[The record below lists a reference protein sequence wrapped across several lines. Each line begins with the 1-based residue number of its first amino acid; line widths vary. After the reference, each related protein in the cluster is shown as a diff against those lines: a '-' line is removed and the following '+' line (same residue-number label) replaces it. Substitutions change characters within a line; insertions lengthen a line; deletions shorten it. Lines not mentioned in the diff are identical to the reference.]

1 MKPLS
6 DIYKNSF
13 FGKRNKLQW
22 RVNPLCSAVIKTF
35 GLTQMDSIVDAGC
48 AIGDFIKGFK
58 DAGLT
63 AYGLEGSISAFDFLV
78 TDDIYLVDLREL
90 ISENHY
96 ISEFLSAAISLE
108 VAEHIEPEFAQNYV
122 KNLCFFSNH
131 ILISAAPPGQ
141 KGHHHVNCQP
151 KEYWED
157 LFKQEG
163 FKRSPEKE
171 EIFRNEL
178 KDFKKKKGL
187 SGYYN
192 NVLIFER
199 GEND

>member
-22 RVNPLCSAVIKTF
+22 RVNPLCSALIKTF
-35 GLTQMDSIVDAGC
+35 KLIPGDSVVDFGC
-48 AIGDFIKGFK
+48 GIGDFV
-58 DAGLT
+58 AGLKER
-63 AYGLEGSISAFDFLV
+63 GIDSCGIEGSKEAAPFFVSHDISIF
-78 TDDIYLVDLREL
+78 DLRMPL
-90 ISENHY
+90 PFRGINKFKLAY
-96 ISEFLSAAISLE
+96 SLE
-108 VAEHIEPEFAQNYV
+108 VAEHIEPEFTGIYIE
-122 KNLCFFSNH
+122 NLCNASDS
-131 ILISAAPPGQ
+131 ILISAAGPGQ
-141 KGHHHVNCQP
+141 KGHYHVNCQP

-157 LFKQEG
+157 LFKQKG
-163 FKRSPEKE
+163 FKRSFEKE